1 MNSRIKT
8 TLAIMLAMTMTF
20 TTAMANDEPDG
31 NKDEAL
37 IHLSTTN
44 IPAPNRMID
53 EPIAMYNTAT
63 GTLTITLDA
72 TYYSDYVI
80 TIEGDYVSMDYYV
93 TSPVVVFPAS
103 SLSEVSY
110 IYIDSDDCGTYEG
123 VLDINSFGNTN

>member
-20 TTAMANDEPDG
+20 TPAMANDDPDG
-31 NKDEAL
+31 NKDRVFVD
-37 IHLSTTN
+37 LSTTTF
-44 IPAPNRMID
+44 PPPNRMID
-53 EPIAMYNTAT
+53 EPIAEYNTAT
-63 GTLTITLDA
+63 GTLTITLDE

-123 VLDINSFGNTN
+123 VLDINSFGDTN